1 MRRSSKSRC
10 GNVARGA
17 RGVVTAA
24 LIAVFAMAFALLPT
38 TAIAGECEYCLE
50 LPEGDGGGQDPSANA
65 SGGGDNVDQP
75 DSSEAT
81 EATVPEETV
90 TTPETTDD
98 TSDDEG
104 SSGGGAGAGGNDK
117 GNGNGGGPSG
127 GEGAA
132 ADHEPVSATEP
143 TGTVDASP
151 ASSEDSGGGVSGL
164 LIAIAA
170 LAALAV
176 GVAVWRMRSGGDDG
190 GSSDSAPTTELDK
203 GAQSL

>member
-10 GNVARGA
+10 GHVARGA

-24 LIAVFAMAFALLPT
+24 LIAVFALAFALLPG
-38 TAIAGECEYCLE
+38 TAMAGECEYCLE

-65 SGGGDNVDQP
+65 SGGGGGVDQP
-75 DSSEAT
+75 DSSNAT
-81 EATVPEETV
+81 EATAPEETV

-98 TSDDEG
+98 TSSEEG
-104 SSGGGAGAGGNDK
+104 SSGGGTGGNNGK
-117 GNGNGGGPSG
+117 GGGNGGGPSG
-127 GEGAA
+127 EGAGG
-132 ADHEPVSATEP
+132 ADHETVSATDP

-170 LAALAV
+170 IAALAV
-176 GVAVWRMRSGGDDG
+176 GVAVWRLRSGRESG
-190 GSSDSAPTTELDK
+190 GSGDSAPTTELDK